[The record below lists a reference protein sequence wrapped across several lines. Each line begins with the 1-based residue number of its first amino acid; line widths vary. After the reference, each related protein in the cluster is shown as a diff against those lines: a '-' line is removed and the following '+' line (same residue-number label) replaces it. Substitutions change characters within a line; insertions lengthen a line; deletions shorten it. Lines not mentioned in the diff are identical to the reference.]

1 MANAEVGYRRYEGGQ
16 DGESHSPFLTDR
28 ESAELT
34 AVATLG
40 PLALIA
46 FDTEA
51 KPGIGQPH
59 ETQASIEQP
68 DVEVPDTIDGFTRVE
83 LLETM
88 RHQHNLAGAAIMFAA
103 ESHLN

>member
-1 MANAEVGYRRYEGGQ
+1 MANAEIGYRRYEGGP

-40 PLALIA
+40 PLALVA
-46 FDTEA
+46 FDT
-51 KPGIGQPH
+51 KSKSGIGQSH
-59 ETQASIEQP
+59 EAPASIEQP

-83 LLETM
+83 LLEAM
-88 RHQHNLAGAAIMFAA
+88 RRQHNLAGAAIMFT
-103 ESHLN
+103 ETRLH